1 MNRILTVLL
10 LILAMNCATVQA
22 QHGRYGRW
30 YRGSDYAYGLRVPI
44 NVTPWGVWPYPG
56 GYGYVW
62 PYYGYGYRRYGL
74 ADIIRARSQAAKNY
88 AEAQIRYQQARS
100 KYIDNQKKWLE
111 TYYERKR
118 LAEAA
123 RRARIEERKARAKRS
138 RLLSKPEPHPRL
150 SADELDPNTGKLTWP
165 VLLRKSEFAAS
176 RKRLEELFELRLQTG
191 MTPDLTKKIYA
202 RAQEMRVKLIDKVRT
217 VSGREYIDARRFLER
232 MAHEAYHAP
241 D

>member
-1 MNRILTVLL
+1 MNRTFAVLT
-10 LILAMNCATVQA
+10 LILATNCSTAEA
-22 QHGRYGRW
+22 QRGRYGRW
-30 YRGSDYAYGLRVPI
+30 YRGSDYMYGLRVHT

-56 GYGYVW
+56 GYGYGW

-74 ADIIRARSQAAKNY
+74 ADMIRARSQAAKNY

-123 RRARIEERKARAKRS
+123 RRTRIEERKARAKRS
-138 RLLSKPEPHPRL
+138 RSLSKPEQHPRL
-150 SADELDPNTGKLTWP
+150 SADELDPNTGQLTWP
-165 VLLRKSEFAAS
+165 VLLRKPEFAEH
-176 RKRLEELFELRLQTG
+176 RKRLEELFELRLKTG
-191 MTPDLTKKIYA
+191 MTPDLTKRIYSK
-202 RAQEMRVKLIDKVRT
+202 AQEMRVKLIDKVRS
-217 VSGREYIDARRFLER
+217 VPGRVYIDARRFLER
-232 MAHEAYHAP
+232 MSHEAYHPP